1 MFIPIILHSCFGSDF
16 VFPAVMVQVSLS
28 CVCEF
33 MPYASSSWAVGNM
46 YVQTKESGRSFQAT

>member
-16 VFPAVMVQVSLS
+16 VFLAFMVQVSLS

-33 MPYASSSWAVGNM
+33 LPYASSSWAVGNM
-46 YVQTKESGRSFQAT
+46 NVQTKEIVRSIQAT